1 MSKYRATMK
10 DLLEKV
16 YKEDGHQDVSSSKR
30 MCKTIVEDAQQ
41 IESKLNSM
49 SPEDSLDTWWTNKL
63 AVSANNLNKARD
75 YIVNDIKEAKIIS
88 DISGI
93 SIPKLKKEAQ
103 PFNVK
108 VDRVTPGGF
117 DAEYEVTFSG
127 SEQSLIKYAKKHLG
141 FDGNNFGQL
150 KRHLAMEETDIEEIS
165 DKLKMKVKSSRLAQ
179 KIAKLKN
186 TFLKKTIPG
195 TGAMFAQKEEVEL
208 DEGKMKTIATMF
220 DQGKSAE
227 EIAKAL
233 KLPVGTV
240 KSILGEATIKP
251 YVSMQRDS
259 KTGKMNYVVLDK
271 DEKEAFRSIIKT
283 GQQDIFKKNLIK

>member
-1 MSKYRATMK
+1 MEHTIMSRYRTTMK
-10 DLLEKV
+10 ELLEKV

-30 MCKTIVEDAQQ
+30 MCRTIVEDAQQ

-117 DAEYEVTFSG
+117 DAEYEVTF
-127 SEQSLIKYAKKHLG
+127 QVQ
-141 FDGNNFGQL
+141 N
-150 KRHLAMEETDIEEIS
+150 
-165 DKLKMKVKSSRLAQ
+165 KV
-179 KIAKLKN
+179 
-186 TFLKKTIPG
+186 
-195 TGAMFAQKEEVEL
+195 
-208 DEGKMKTIATMF
+208 
-220 DQGKSAE
+220 
-227 EIAKAL
+227 
-233 KLPVGTV
+233 
-240 KSILGEATIKP
+240 
-251 YVSMQRDS
+251 
-259 KTGKMNYVVLDK
+259 
-271 DEKEAFRSIIKT
+271 
-283 GQQDIFKKNLIK
+283 